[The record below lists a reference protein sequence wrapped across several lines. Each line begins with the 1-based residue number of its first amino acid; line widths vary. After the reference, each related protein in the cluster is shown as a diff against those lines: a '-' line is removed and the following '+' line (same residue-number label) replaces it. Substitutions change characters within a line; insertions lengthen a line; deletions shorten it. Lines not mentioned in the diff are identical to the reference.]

1 MPRFQGEFLQD
12 STQKAVRWVMH
23 TVKNLR
29 QDAVKHRKT
38 YILHIEPGEGSMWVS
53 DESMTEEDADSARKQ
68 KYEFPDHMTILDV
81 EFPDGKKSGQEE
93 AEIRFYPKGYS
104 DRATIHIRANDDEQ
118 ISLLIEPFLANLKV
132 YDTYVG
138 FEK

>member
-1 MPRFQGEFLQD
+1 
-12 STQKAVRWVMH
+12 
-23 TVKNLR
+23 
-29 QDAVKHRKT
+29 
-38 YILHIEPGEGSMWVS
+38 MWVS
-53 DESMTEEDADSARKQ
+53 DESMTEEDADTARKE

-81 EFPDGKKSGQEE
+81 EFPDGNKSGQEE
-93 AEIRFYPKGYS
+93 TEIRFYPKGYS
-104 DRATIHIRANDDEQ
+104 DRAAIHIRANDDEQ